1 MTLMTLQFARKLS
14 LGFKLLALEV
24 RDHTKFADF
33 QAEFADV
40 HHWARGKGDHEP
52 LHRSVVLVTA

>member
-14 LGFKLLALEV
+14 LGFKLLALKV
-24 RDHTKFADF
+24 RDHTKFAAF

-40 HHWARGKGDHEP
+40 QHWGKGDHEP
-52 LHRSVVLVTA
+52 LHRSVVHVTA